1 MSFNKGAYFKCIQEE
16 CQRLGYHWH
25 EDIVKVINTADY
37 GVPQIRKR
45 MFIVG
50 SRVGKLFR
58 WPRATYENRPVTLRD
73 AIDDLPI
80 VQAPSLEERLPYES
94 ERIRSDYQRPDA
106 LSCSGYGK
114 TIYL

>member
-1 MSFNKGAYFKCIQEE
+1 MENVPTLMSFDKGAYFKCIQEE

-50 SRVGKLFR
+50 SEVGKIIS
-58 WPRATYENRPVTLRD
+58 LRH
-73 AIDDLPI
+73 
-80 VQAPSLEERLPYES
+80 APLMRTGE
-94 ERIRSDYQRPDA
+94 
-106 LSCSGYGK
+106 
-114 TIYL
+114 